1 MKKGLISILFI
12 SVFSLFSFSQ
22 QSIKLKKKDRKRDVE
37 LVTSNGSIILRLSDS
52 TPLHRDNFLRLV
64 KSGYYDGLLFHRV
77 IKNFMIQAGDPKSRE
92 AQANQLF
99 GDGGPGYTIPA
110 EFRTTLF
117 HKKGVL
123 AAARQSDDVNPEKL
137 SSGSQFYIVQGRK
150 FSDAGLDS
158 IENLRLK
165 RKLPPSHREV
175 YKTLGGV
182 PHLDQ
187 AYTVFGEVV
196 EGLDVVDIIATE
208 PTSRQPPDRPL
219 KDIHIMKARLIKRK
233 K

>member
-1 MKKGLISILFI
+1 
-12 SVFSLFSFSQ
+12 
-22 QSIKLKKKDRKRDVE
+22 
-37 LVTSNGSIILRLSDS
+37 
-52 TPLHRDNFLRLV
+52 
-64 KSGYYDGLLFHRV
+64 
-77 IKNFMIQAGDPKSRE
+77 
-92 AQANQLF
+92 
-99 GDGGPGYTIPA
+99 
-110 EFRTTLF
+110 
-117 HKKGVL
+117 
-123 AAARQSDDVNPEKL
+123 
-137 SSGSQFYIVQGRK
+137 
-150 FSDAGLDS
+150 
-158 IENLRLK
+158 
-165 RKLPPSHREV
+165 V